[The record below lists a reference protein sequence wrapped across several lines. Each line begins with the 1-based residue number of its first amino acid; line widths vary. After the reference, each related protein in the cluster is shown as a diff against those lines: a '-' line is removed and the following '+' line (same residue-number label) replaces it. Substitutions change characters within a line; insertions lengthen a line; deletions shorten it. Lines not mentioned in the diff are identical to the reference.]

1 MRPIW
6 RAVIVGLLTAASGT
20 LAVAEEPHTVDS
32 REPAGQSPEVAARAG
47 VAWLC
52 RQQGADGGWH
62 SETYGG
68 LKAGVGSTALALLA
82 LTESGTN
89 DDASRDAIDRG
100 VRFLTKSVDRDGF
113 VQAPDGATDYPV
125 YATALL
131 LRVLQRR
138 SLPTEAVQ
146 RVSLRDALVRAQRTE
161 RNGWKPDDLDF
172 GGWGHAF
179 RRRDVNRSDPSTVSL
194 TSHVLVAL
202 AGEGPLPAE
211 VQEAALRFLSRCQQ
225 RNAPAPLSG
234 GFSFTPYADDPLN
247 KAGAFTAPSGS
258 EAPRPYLPPSCDG
271 WLAFAAC
278 GVSPEADTRTAAMAS
293 LIAAT
298 PTLLEQPTATSPEQ
312 RRQQGLLYYR
322 AAAWAGVW
330 QTSRDPRLAKG
341 RAALLQTL
349 VSQQDQNG
357 AWRNP
362 EQSMREDD
370 PLIATSFA
378 LLALSRLSK
387 TE

>member
-6 RAVIVGLLTAASGT
+6 RAVIVGLLTVVVGT
-20 LAVAEEPHTVDS
+20 NAVAEEPPTADS
-32 REPAGQSPEVAARAG
+32 AERSGQSSEAATSAG

-52 RQQGADGGWH
+52 RKQGADGGWH

-68 LKAGVGSTALALLA
+68 LKGGVGNTALALLA
-82 LTESGTN
+82 LTESGAN
-89 DDASRDAIDRG
+89 DDASRDTVDRG
-100 VRFLTKSVDRDGF
+100 VRFLTKSVDRDDF

-138 SLPTEAVQ
+138 SLPAETAQ
-146 RVSLRDALVRAQRTE
+146 RVSLRDALVRAQRME

-179 RRRDVNRSDPSTVSL
+179 RRRDVDRSDPSTISL

-202 AGEGPLPAE
+202 AGEGPLPAD
-211 VQEAALRFLSRCQQ
+211 VQEAALRFLSRCQH
-225 RNAPAPLSG
+225 RNASASLAG
-234 GFSFTPYADDPLN
+234 GFSFTPYVDDPLN
-247 KAGAFTAPSGS
+247 KAGTFTAPSGS
-258 EAPRPYLPPSCDG
+258 TAPRPYLPPSCDG
-271 WLAFAAC
+271 WLALAAC
-278 GVSPEADTRTAAMAS
+278 GVPPEADTRNAS
-293 LIAAT
+293 LAYLIAAT
-298 PTLLEQPTATSPEQ
+298 PNLSEPPAAIAPDQ

-330 QTSRDPRLAKG
+330 QATRDPRLASG
-341 RAALLQTL
+341 RAALVQTL
-349 VSQQDQNG
+349 VNRQERDG
-357 AWRNP
+357 AWRNSEP
-362 EQSMREDD
+362 SMREDD

-378 LLALSRLSK
+378 LSALARLSMAD
-387 TE
+387 